1 MPADQCP
8 TSLHERAP
16 VSDAVART
24 SSRARARSLAAATL
38 SAPLRCRGFSLI
50 ELVITMLIMAILV
63 ALLIPTL
70 NVVRTAA
77 LSAKCMGNLR
87 QIDQVALMWGE
98 EHQEYLMPLSWSV
111 TRDYVDEHSTHA
123 DFNNTVRAWGI
134 IDSALNCPAY
144 KGPPTI
150 SDASASYGIN
160 RRLGT
165 AQGPGSDGQI
175 TSDFT
180 WGWNDCY
187 FWKAANTKMTAVRSP
202 SEKIYFMDSLMYC
215 VDYVNPFFRRP
226 HRGKANIAWMDGH
239 CSSEPADFATAFPSG
254 TYFDK
259 P

>member
-1 MPADQCP
+1 MRADQCSTP
-8 TSLHERAP
+8 PHEHRP
-16 VSDAVART
+16 VPGAMARMP
-24 SSRARARSLAAATL
+24 SRAWARSPATAPL
-38 SAPLRCRGFSLI
+38 SALLSSRGFSLI
-50 ELVITMLIMAILV
+50 ELLITMLIIAILV

-77 LSAKCMGNLR
+77 LSAKCLGNLR

-111 TRDYVDEHSTHA
+111 TRDYVDAHSAHA
-123 DFNNTVRAWGI
+123 DFNNSVRAWGI
-134 IDSALNCPAY
+134 IDSALNCPTY

-202 SEKIYFMDSLMYC
+202 SEKIYFMDSLLYC
-215 VDYVNPFFRRP
+215 VDYVGASFRRP

-239 CSSEPADFATAFPSG
+239 CSSEPADFATVFPSG